1 MAIFSVPKMG
11 GDPAKKDDVS
21 FFILRTKVREY
32 MKIVAALTDP
42 SQASRAKEL
51 GADII
56 ELRFDLMEDDPLTS
70 VQVCRDACS
79 LPVIGT
85 IRSAQEGGMFFGDAA
100 AWLEKICPV
109 IPLVDYIDMEQRFA
123 SCASQIRGSGTAI
136 IASHHTG
143 MMLSLPELFAL
154 ERDLRSYGDIVKIV
168 VTPRDEGDILELI
181 EFTHAVKKPVCSGVM
196 GAKFRY
202 ARAILPFF
210 GSGLVYC
217 HTGTMTAEGQYSV
230 REFVSL
236 MSLLKNG

>member
-1 MAIFSVPKMG
+1 M
-11 GDPAKKDDVS
+11 PALSNREMVHL
-21 FFILRTKVREY
+21 FFIMGTKVRVY

-56 ELRFDLMEDDPLTS
+56 ELRFDLMEDDPLAG
-70 VQVCRDACS
+70 VQECRDACS
-79 LPVIGT
+79 LPIIGT
-85 IRSAQEGGMFFGDAA
+85 IRSAQEGGRFFGDAA

-123 SCASQIRGSGTAI
+123 SCAPQVRSAGTAI

-143 MMLSLPELFAL
+143 EMLSLPELFAL

-168 VTPRDEGDILELI
+168 VTPGNAGDVLELI
-181 EFTHAVKKPVCSGVM
+181 EFTHAVNKPVCTGVM
-196 GAKFRY
+196 GAQFRY
-202 ARAILPFF
+202 ARAILPLF

-217 HTGTMTAEGQYSV
+217 HTGTRTAEGQYSV
-230 REFVSL
+230 QEFVSL
-236 MSLLKNG
+236 MALLKTG